1 MTLMKVNDISPC
13 ISDLPAHKPLP
24 FLPCTS
30 SSPPFTLFTPGSS
43 GFEEWPSSGFFL
55 KQNSFHV
62 LNFSLFP
69 EFILMKYI
77 FIDAFFS
84 NVLDQVAGLGIC
96 WWFNLLFICWF
107 HGLCQAM
114 LWNIYFFFSF
124 FVNCTSHGSMYMWEI
139 CVCYH
144 LINLLIGL

>member
-1 MTLMKVNDISPC
+1 MTLMKVKDISPC

-43 GFEEWPSSGFFL
+43 GFEEWPSSGFLL

-62 LNFSLFP
+62 LSFSLFP

-77 FIDAFFS
+77 FIHAFTS
-84 NVLDQVAGLGIC
+84 KVLDHVLGRFLSVDSIVC
-96 WWFNLLFICWF
+96 VR
-107 HGLCQAM
+107 LCCE
-114 LWNIYFFFSF
+114 IIFFFFCGWHQSWF
-124 FVNCTSHGSMYMWEI
+124 YMYVGNMCMLCCHESSHRFI
-139 CVCYH
+139 VCV
-144 LINLLIGL
+144 